1 MFELDQEAR
10 SFGVTC
16 VENRFLTD
24 YLPAAKGDYVKVY
37 LWGLYA
43 CAQKGPDYTLEEMAH
58 ELDLSVSDIEAALR
72 YWERRSLVSRISDN
86 PPQYRFFSAVQRNM
100 SPAGAVQAD
109 MEYVSFAEAVYA
121 AFGDRRKVKP
131 SEISIA
137 WEWVKD
143 IGLSPEA
150 VLMLL
155 HHCIGQRGV
164 NFSFRIAERL
174 AVAMK
179 EASVQSPDDAEAFLQ
194 HDQAVHEG
202 TRKTLSRMGKR
213 RLPTDDELALY
224 EKWITDWQFEP
235 QAILD
240 ACREMTSGDPSFK
253 YLDGILNRLHKE
265 SGAKTGAQVQ
275 KQFDLEE
282 DEKKKAQEVFTRL
295 GMGRFSGP
303 AAIRQYREML
313 AVQPHEVLLLAADK
327 CFQTK
332 HNLEDMVNLLEAW
345 KKKGLE
351 TEADV
356 RQYVDK
362 VAEQNALLKEVFEA
376 CGHNGRPTEADRR
389 LYEKWAGFGYDQE
402 LILCAAEQAR
412 SAENSKIAYLD
423 KVLEMWHEAGIT
435 DISQARARKKPE
447 EKKKSGK
454 TVSAQQYGQRQYSEE
469 ELLAVSDDLIEEA
482 RKQRG

>member
-1 MFELDQEAR
+1 
-10 SFGVTC
+10 
-16 VENRFLTD
+16 
-24 YLPAAKGDYVKVY
+24 
-37 LWGLYA
+37 
-43 CAQKGPDYTLEEMAH
+43 
-58 ELDLSVSDIEAALR
+58 
-72 YWERRSLVSRISDN
+72 
-86 PPQYRFFSAVQRNM
+86 
-100 SPAGAVQAD
+100 
-109 MEYVSFAEAVYA
+109 
-121 AFGDRRKVKP
+121 
-131 SEISIA
+131 
-137 WEWVKD
+137 
-143 IGLSPEA
+143 
-150 VLMLL
+150 MLL

-174 AVAMK
+174 AVSMK
-179 EASVQSPDDAEAFLQ
+179 EANVQSPDDAEAFLQ
-194 HDQAVHEG
+194 HDQAVHDG

>member
-1 MFELDQEAR
+1 MFEMDQEAR

-43 CAQKGPDYTLEEMAH
+43 CANKGLEYTLEEMAH

-131 SEISIA
+131 SEISMA

-179 EASVQSPDDAEAFLQ
+179 EANVQSPDDAEAFLQ

-265 SGAKTGAQVQ
+265 SGAKTGVQVQ

-389 LYEKWAGFGYDQE
+389 LYEKWTGFGYDQE

-412 SAENSKIAYLD
+412 SAEASKIGYLD